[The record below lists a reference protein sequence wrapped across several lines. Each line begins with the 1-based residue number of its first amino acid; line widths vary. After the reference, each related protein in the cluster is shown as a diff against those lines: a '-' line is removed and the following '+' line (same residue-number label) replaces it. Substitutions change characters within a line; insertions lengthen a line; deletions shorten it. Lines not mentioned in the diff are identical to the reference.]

1 MPHTVMHACNPQ
13 DLGSR
18 GKKNKHLTPSFPRYM
33 VSFRQSDL
41 HETLTSDKVEGKTD
55 T

>member
-1 MPHTVMHACNPQ
+1 MLHTVMLACNSQ

-18 GKKNKHLTPSFPRYM
+18 GKKNKHLTPSFPQYV
-33 VSFRQSDL
+33 VSFRQSEL